1 MKRQRPKWSELAP
14 LLKPQPRTGTRLER
28 RLARAADIG
37 DLRKLGRR
45 RTPKAAFD
53 YVDGAADDE
62 ISLNRSRDVFNN
74 LEFVPHV
81 LRDVSA
87 CDPSTTILGSPVA
100 YPFGFAPTGFT
111 RMMHHEGEPAVGRVA
126 GEVGIPYA
134 LSTLGTTTP
143 EGLAAAAPDAD
154 LWFQLYVWR
163 DRAVSEELI
172 SRVKSSG
179 FRALV
184 FTVDLPVGGARRRD
198 MRNGMSIPPN
208 LTLRT
213 ALDGAMHPRWW
224 FNFLTT
230 EPLRFATLESTEGT
244 VIDTTDRFFDA
255 GLTFDDLSWLRDHWS
270 GPIVVKG
277 IQTVEDARKAVD
289 VGADAV
295 VLSNHGGRQLDR
307 SPVPLRLVQ
316 PTVDAIGDDAEVFV
330 DGGILN
336 GSDIVAAVALG
347 ARAAFVGRAYLYG
360 LMAGGQPGV
369 RRATEILTDDIVR
382 TMKLLGVRSVDELN
396 PDHVRL
402 PRTDR

>member
-1 MKRQRPKWSELAP
+1 
-14 LLKPQPRTGTRLER
+14 
-28 RLARAADIG
+28 
-37 DLRKLGRR
+37 
-45 RTPKAAFD
+45 
-53 YVDGAADDE
+53 
-62 ISLNRSRDVFNN
+62 
-74 LEFVPHV
+74 
-81 LRDVSA
+81 
-87 CDPSTTILGSPVA
+87 
-100 YPFGFAPTGFT
+100 
-111 RMMHHEGEPAVGRVA
+111 MMHHEGEPAVGRVA

-316 PTVDAIGDDAEVFV
+316 PTVDAIGNDAEVFV